1 MRLRSG
7 NGSVYFIVFGLL
19 AAALAGW
26 WTWSAQQSARRT
38 EAVLVAARN
47 VPPMTAIMP
56 GDLQLAQVPLAAV
69 PAGAFRRQGAV
80 VGQYLRY
87 GLLRGQVLQRAGLA
101 AAPAESGPADAQLTA
116 VAAGNAQMRAVAV
129 PLQAETGLDLP
140 QPGDHV
146 DLLAVLKGGASAQA
160 RLLASDVLVLDQI
173 AIGVSPA
180 AATPGTGPQPALEQ
194 GALVLALTVDQAE
207 QVALAQS
214 MGQVEALLDPLGT
227 PRPATPAPFVAAQWF
242 GSGGR

>member
-19 AAALAGW
+19 AAAFAAW
-26 WTWSAQQSARRT
+26 WTWSAQQAAHRT
-38 EAVLVAARN
+38 EAVLVAVRD
-47 VPPMTAIMP
+47 VLPMTAVMP

-69 PAGAFRRQGAV
+69 PPDALRRQGAA
-80 VGQYLRY
+80 VGRYLRY
-87 GLLRGQVLQRAGLA
+87 GLLRGQVLQQADLA
-101 AAPAESGPADAQLTA
+101 AAPAGTGPADAQLTSA
-116 VAAGNAQMRAVAV
+116 AAGNAQMRAVAV

-146 DLLAVLKGGASAQA
+146 DLLAVLKGGSSAQA

-173 AIGVSPA
+173 AIGSSPA
-180 AATPGTGPQPALEQ
+180 ASGPVGGAQPALEQ

-214 MGQVEALLDPLGT
+214 MGQVEALLDPLGIA
-227 PRPATPAPFVAAQWF
+227 RPAAPAPFVAAQWF
-242 GSGGR
+242 AAGGR